1 MGFQYYEKNLDP
13 QQLVSSEEESAKR
26 FVNSERQTVNRLFA
40 CSTTIR
46 RLSFS
51 LYFFSLCATC
61 PERVERCA
69 MLYALLSH
77 LTSRFQDLSSNSIS
91 LNERNCAGDLNI
103 WNHLRTS
110 WLLPDCERN
119 LSGLIWRCF
128 SLLP

>member
-51 LYFFSLCATC
+51 LYFFRYAPPVLSVSKDALCSMRFC
-61 PERVERCA
+61 P
-69 MLYALLSH
+69 
-77 LTSRFQDLSSNSIS
+77 I
-91 LNERNCAGDLNI
+91 
-103 WNHLRTS
+103 
-110 WLLPDCERN
+110 
-119 LSGLIWRCF
+119 
-128 SLLP
+128 